1 MIIIPG
7 GAPGPSTDYSGAWSA
22 LSRRTKRRI
31 MLLAPVP
38 ILVGIAA
45 LVVQD
50 GLFTDF
56 AFAVAFL
63 IWGSIAGYIGLV
75 SDNRRIRKRREKT
88 QFHPLADAE
97 LSAAERKDAMFD
109 ARRKASIEAMKRR
122 RQRS

>member
-1 MIIIPG
+1 
-7 GAPGPSTDYSGAWSA
+7 
-22 LSRRTKRRI
+22 
-31 MLLAPVP
+31 MLLAPLP

-50 GLFTDF
+50 GFFTDF
-56 AFAVAFL
+56 AFAVAL
-63 IWGSIAGYIGLV
+63 PDLGLESAGYIGLV

-109 ARRKASIEAMKRR
+109 AQRKASIEAMKRR